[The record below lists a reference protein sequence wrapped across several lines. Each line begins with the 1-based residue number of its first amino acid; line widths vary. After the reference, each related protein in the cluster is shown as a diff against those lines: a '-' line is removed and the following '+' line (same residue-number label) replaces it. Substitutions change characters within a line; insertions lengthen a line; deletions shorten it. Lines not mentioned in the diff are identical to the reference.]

1 MPAPDRPDRPDRRA
15 LTAEIAAPTL
25 TGVRSPLSGYPADG
39 LDPLR
44 LAAILRAADAGDG
57 VAYLELAEAIEERDA
72 HYLAVLSTR
81 RRQVAQLEATVEA
94 ASDAPRDLAIA
105 DRVRA
110 WLARDTLT
118 DELFQILDA
127 LGKGISFTE
136 IVWDRSAGQW
146 QPARLE
152 WRDPRWFRFDP
163 VDLSTP
169 LLLGADGQAQPLP
182 WGKFIAARM
191 PAKSGLP
198 LRSGLARIA
207 AWGWLFKA
215 YTLRDWAIF
224 VQTYGQPLRLG
235 KWHQGASEEDRETLF
250 RAVANIAGDC
260 AAIIPET
267 MQIEFVEARGT
278 AQAADLYER
287 RCDWLD
293 RQISKAVLGQTATT
307 DAIAGGHAV
316 GREHRE
322 VQADIERADA
332 AMLAAILNR
341 DLIRPWVTL
350 EWGADV
356 PAPRL
361 RLSRPRAEDRA
372 LLAETLA
379 RLVPLGLR
387 VEESAVRD
395 RLGFA
400 DPAPGAAVLAAPA
413 PAPSSPGL
421 MALQAE
427 AAAGPAAHLAALAA
441 RLEAEAQPEVAR
453 LIGRIEAMLAAAG
466 SLEEA
471 RAMLLAAYPALDA
484 APLAAALGRGLV
496 AAHLAGRTAVED
508 TSD

>member
-1 MPAPDRPDRPDRRA
+1 MNADRRA

-25 TGVRSPLSGYPADG
+25 AGVRSPLSGTPADG

-44 LAAILRAADAGDG
+44 LAAILRAADQGDAT
-57 VAYLELAEAIEERDA
+57 AYLELAEAIEERDA

-81 RRQVAQLEATVEA
+81 KRQVAQLEAMVEA
-94 ASDAPRDLAIA
+94 ASDSPRDLEIA
-105 DRVRA
+105 DRLRA

-118 DELFQILDA
+118 DELFHILDA
-127 LGKGISFTE
+127 LGKGVSYTE
-136 IVWDRSAGQW
+136 IVWERSAGQW
-146 QPARLE
+146 TPARLE
-152 WRDPRWFRFDP
+152 WRDPRWFRLDP
-163 VDLSTP
+163 VDLATP
-169 LLLGADGQAQPLP
+169 LLIGDDGQARPLP
-182 WGKFIAARM
+182 WGKFVAARM

-235 KWHQGASEEDRETLF
+235 KWHQGASEEDRDTLF

-267 MQIEFVEARGT
+267 MQIEFVEAKAA

-293 RQISKAVLGQTATT
+293 RQVSTAVLGQTATT

-332 AMLAAILNR
+332 AMLGAILNR
-341 DLIRPWVTL
+341 DLVRPWVTL

-361 RLSRPRAEDRA
+361 RLARPRAEDRA
-372 LLAETLA
+372 LMAETLA

-387 VEESAVRD
+387 VEESEVRD
-395 RLGFA
+395 RLGFS
-400 DPAPGAAVLAAPA
+400 DPAPGAGVLAPLAAPA
-413 PAPSSPGL
+413 SGL

-427 AAAGPAAHLAALAA
+427 AEPDPARHMAVLAA
-441 RLEAEAQPEVAR
+441 RMEAEAQPAVEAM
-453 LIGRIEAMLAAAG
+453 LGQIEAMLAAAG

-471 RAMLLAAYPALDA
+471 RAMLLAAFPRIDA
-484 APLAAALGRGLV
+484 GPLAAALGRGIL
-496 AAHLAGRTAVED
+496 AAHLAGRAAVQED
-508 TSD
+508 SGG

>member
-1 MPAPDRPDRPDRRA
+1 MPAPDRRT
-15 LTAEIAAPTL
+15 LTSEIATPTL
-25 TGVRSPLSGYPADG
+25 TGIRSPLAGTPADG
-39 LDPLR
+39 LDPVR
-44 LAAILRAADAGDG
+44 LAAILRAADQGDG

-81 RRQVAQLEATVEA
+81 KRQVAQLEATVEA
-94 ASDAPRDLAIA
+94 ASDSPRDLEIA
-105 DRVRA
+105 DRLRA

-118 DELFQILDA
+118 DELFHILDA

-136 IVWDRSAGQW
+136 IVWERSAGQW
-146 QPARLE
+146 APARLE
-152 WRDPRWFRFDP
+152 WRDPRWFRLAPD
-163 VDLSTP
+163 DLATP
-169 LLLGADGQAQPLP
+169 LLVGEDGQARSLP

-235 KWHQGASEEDRETLF
+235 KWHAGASEEDRDTLF

-316 GREHRE
+316 SREHRE

-332 AMLAAILNR
+332 AMLSAILNR

-361 RLSRPRAEDRA
+361 RLARPRAEDRA
-372 LLAETLA
+372 LMAETLA

-387 VEESAVRD
+387 VEESEVRD

-400 DPAPGAAVLAAPA
+400 DPAPGAAVLGQPGAPA
-413 PAPSSPGL
+413 PGL
-421 MALQAE
+421 MALQA
-427 AAAGPAAHLAALAA
+427 AAAPDPAAHMAALAD
-441 RLEAEAQPEVAR
+441 RLEEEAQPAVAAM
-453 LIGRIEAMLAAAG
+453 IGRIEAMLDAAG

-471 RAMLLAAYPALDA
+471 RAMLLAAFPRIDA

-496 AAHLAGRTAVED
+496 AAHLAGRAAVAEE
-508 TSD
+508 SDG